1 MIVEECKKVQFV
13 NLNCLF
19 VIMFLYYYHFFTEKP
34 QGKAPNFTKPLEAV
48 EVMEGSAATLEC
60 KVTGTPEPSI
70 AWFKDGESVADVKR
84 YKTRFD
90 GEKATLK
97 ITTTELDDEG
107 EYKCVAE
114 NTFGSASCSSELLVN
129 EQNVKPAFEEKMKPV
144 NVTAGEPAQFS
155 VKVAGNPPPVIDWY
169 KGKDRLEDEGR
180 IEMVDDEDS
189 GTYSLTINDTF
200 AEDAGTYKC
209 VAENEEGQAS
219 CKAALAVKEVITEP
233 VFETEQEAAPV
244 KVGEG
249 DVVSLSAVVKGKPE
263 PAVDWYKDDEKLRE
277 TSRLKMDA
285 KDGEHSLIILEAKPE
300 DSGIYK
306 CEAKS
311 KGGMAEKTFDVDV
324 KGALFHVSCLP
335 NSPFSSRNTV
345 VYLLLLVF

>member
-1 MIVEECKKVQFV
+1 MEEDCKKVQSAD
-13 NLNCLF
+13 LNYSF
-19 VIMFLYYYHFFTEKP
+19 IYFFFTGKP
-34 QGKAPNFTKPLEAV
+34 QGEAPNFTKPLESV
-48 EVMEGSAATLEC
+48 EVTEGSAATLEC

-90 GEKATLK
+90 GERATLK
-97 ITTTELDDEG
+97 VTTTELDDEG
-107 EYKCVAE
+107 EFKCVAE

-129 EQNVKPAFEEKMKPV
+129 EANVKPAFEEKMKPV
-144 NVTAGEPAQFS
+144 DVTEGEPAQFS
-155 VKVAGNPPPVIDWY
+155 VKVTGNPPPVVDWY

-180 IEMVDDEDS
+180 VEMVDDEDS
-189 GTYSLTINDTF
+189 GTYSLTIKDTLP
-200 AEDAGTYKC
+200 EDAGTYKC
-209 VAENEEGQAS
+209 IAENEEGQVS
-219 CKAALAVKEVITEP
+219 CKAALAVKEVVSEP

-249 DVVSLSAVVKGKPE
+249 DVVSLNAVVKGKPE
-263 PAVDWYKDDEKLRE
+263 PTVDWYKDDEKLRE

-311 KGGMAEKTFDVDV
+311 KGGKAEKTFDVDI
-324 KGALFHVSCLP
+324 KGALFNFNCFP
-335 NSPFSSRNTV
+335 NFQFCFRSFV
-345 VYLLLLVF
+345 LLVI